1 MNIKANTLH
10 FFYAKNLKIV
20 KYQENS
26 YSEIR
31 LLPGKCMSSVQI
43 WRTLGDTNQK
53 RSLITLVCCK
63 RWLNRT
69 VHKMRSFKPK
79 SIVWHDKN
87 SPCSKDVSSKNRSEF
102 CSRSKVMVIFET
114 EQKTHHNPKNYKWSR
129 ILTVMQNSDD
139 SDANVKSSG
148 G

>member
-31 LLPGKCMSSVQI
+31 LLPRKCMSSVQI

-69 VHKMRSFKPK
+69 VRKMRSFNRSPLFGTIKIP
-79 SIVWHDKN
+79 
-87 SPCSKDVSSKNRSEF
+87 PCSKDVSTKNRSEF
-102 CSRSKVMVIFET
+102 CSHSMVMVIFET

-129 ILTVMQNSDD
+129 IFTVMQNSDD
-139 SDANVKSSG
+139 SGANVKSSG